1 VLGEDPGMEPGPLTA
16 PDVTEPGE
24 LARRD
29 ERQRLVGR
37 LEDLTAFVEQVA
49 PGGLVAGDA
58 RVQHEVVVPAGYRD
72 RVELDRPELPEDLE
86 HPVEA
91 SRERPRRREEVPRD
105 EKATR
110 RLSSDLH
117 LDDTSRASVDRLTKY
132 ARRHRRR

>member
-1 VLGEDPGMEPGPLTA
+1 
-16 PDVTEPGE
+16 VTEPRE

-58 RVQHEVVVPAGYRD
+58 GVQHEVVVPAGDRD
-72 RVELDRPELPEDLE
+72 RIKLDRPELPEDLE

-91 SRERPRRREEVPRD
+91 SRKRPRRREELPRD
-105 EKATR
+105 DEAPR
-110 RLSSDLH
+110 CVGRNLH
-117 LDDTSRASVDRLTKY
+117 
-132 ARRHRRR
+132 